1 MLSDSQLLKRYAS
14 DRSECDFEELIRRHA
29 DLVYATAL
37 RQLNGDVHLA
47 RDAAQIVFTDLA
59 RKAASIVD
67 HQSLAAW
74 LYTSTRFASAKI
86 ARTEQ
91 RRHIRE
97 EAASAMNENHDPL
110 PALDP
115 AQLRPLIEEAMLELD
130 EADREAVLLRFFES
144 RDFKSLGACLGL
156 SHEAARKRVVR
167 AIERLRA
174 VLQRRGISSTEGAL
188 EAALGGAVSLA
199 VPVDLHACILKSALS
214 PSLQSAPAAVPRF
227 AQLANMKTPVLLSGL
242 AVGLATVAFIQQHS
256 IARLR
261 SENTALANKI
271 SALNAVGGLD
281 GAGLNQGLSPD
292 DLAQFQKD
300 RSELMRLRAEVT
312 RLRAAQRELASKA
325 EAASAAA
332 TQPPPPQQVTIE
344 AKFIEGPTADLKK
357 VAWESI
363 GLDVTGVGTTS
374 ILTYSQFKTLLDK
387 ITTTTGLD
395 ILSSPRVTT
404 LSSRQASIQVVSESP
419 DLGVPLGPSADLTPT
434 VSADGYG
441 ISLVAI
447 ASLAEQVPDK
457 KSPDPDAK
465 TVVQTRISGNSVL
478 WDGQTMVLSQLIGA
492 SDTAGAARENN
503 PNSLLVFLTPTL
515 IDRAGNPI
523 HPQQEVQ

>member
-1 MLSDSQLLKRYAS
+1 
-14 DRSECDFEELIRRHA
+14 
-29 DLVYATAL
+29 
-37 RQLNGDVHLA
+37 
-47 RDAAQIVFTDLA
+47 
-59 RKAASIVD
+59 
-67 HQSLAAW
+67 
-74 LYTSTRFASAKI
+74 
-86 ARTEQ
+86 
-91 RRHIRE
+91 
-97 EAASAMNENHDPL
+97 
-110 PALDP
+110 
-115 AQLRPLIEEAMLELD
+115 
-130 EADREAVLLRFFES
+130 
-144 RDFKSLGACLGL
+144 
-156 SHEAARKRVVR
+156 VR

-242 AVGLATVAFIQQHS
+242 AVGLATVAFVQQHS

-261 SENTALANKI
+261 SENTALAKKI

-292 DLAQFQKD
+292 ELAQFQKD

-312 RLRAAQRELASKA
+312 RLRAAQRELASTA
-325 EAASAAA
+325 EASSAAA

-344 AKFIEGPTADLKK
+344 ATFIEGPTADLKK

-374 ILTYSQFKTLLDK
+374 ILTGSQFKTLLDK

-395 ILSSPRVTT
+395 ILGSPRVTT
-404 LSSRQASIQVVSESP
+404 LSSRQASIHPFIPQTPTAKQEVVSESP

-478 WDGQTMVLSQLIGA
+478 RDGQTMVLSQLIGA
-492 SDTAGAARENN
+492 SDTAGAAREKN

-515 IDRAGNPI
+515 IDPAGNPI

>member
-1 MLSDSQLLKRYAS
+1 LKRYAS

-47 RDAAQIVFTDLA
+47 RDVAQIVFTDLA
-59 RKAASIVD
+59 RKAASILD

-261 SENTALANKI
+261 SENTALAKKI

-312 RLRAAQRELASKA
+312 RLRAAQRELASTA
-325 EAASAAA
+325 EASSAAA
-332 TQPPPPQQVTIE
+332 TQPPPPQQITIE

-374 ILTYSQFKTLLDK
+374 ILTDSQFKTLFDK

-395 ILSSPRVTT
+395 ILSPPRVTT
-404 LSSRQASIQVVSESP
+404 MSSRQASIHAVVQVVSESP

-503 PNSLLVFLTPTL
+503 SNSLLVFLTPTI
-515 IDRAGNPI
+515 IDPAGNPI